1 MTSCAL
7 ALRCGQTVLRHRF
20 GCRGLSAGSLLLGRC
35 VLNHLLVSVCECW
48 DDLFTAAKLDIF
60 ACAAAGVQSQRA
72 DLQQERVPAG
82 V

>member
-1 MTSCAL
+1 M
-7 ALRCGQTVLRHRF
+7 
-20 GCRGLSAGSLLLGRC
+20 
-35 VLNHLLVSVCECW
+35 LNHLLVSVCECW